1 MIEKL
6 ICTLKNLKE
15 KQLIVLLLGIA
26 FGLRLYAVLMAK
38 GIAMD
43 SAGYGFMAR
52 DFLKGDFAQGLSWAL
67 HPLYPLLISLIAP
80 DSTHVEIAGR
90 LISLLWGT
98 FTLIPLY
105 YLVKGA
111 IGQKEAAFTALF
123 YTFHPYLVTYS
134 GMLLSEATYWGL
146 LVLSVYFFW
155 TGLKREN
162 VWRMALSGSFLGLA
176 YLTRPE
182 GIGYVLVY
190 LGWIVVEGVLTKKW
204 FKKGVLAGIMI
215 LGAFIFVIPY
225 VIRIHQ
231 ETDQWLI
238 SRKAVGVQAQ
248 FSKKGVDEADSSK
261 GVEQE
266 KPGESNSTIL
276 VTTKNVVQHL
286 PFVIY
291 RYLMAYHFSLWLFLL
306 FGLIRVRQK
315 IIPYELFIAS
325 LVLFHLLSLSTFT
338 PSFLRF
344 SVPVIPLALFWAGA
358 GVFEIKRRLGKF
370 STLRPEEGVFWLIVL
385 ALLIQLPQSFMPERS
400 HRAYQK
406 EMGLW
411 LKKNT
416 TKNAI
421 IMSNSP
427 IEAFYAD
434 REFIPL
440 PSGIPTAEGPGKS
453 YEEIIN
459 YAKQRGVLFILI
471 NQNTHEPNPDFIPS
485 IKGPDLEEFYRYQK
499 DERHFIIIYEVI
511 YRNF

>member
-1 MIEKL
+1 
-6 ICTLKNLKE
+6 
-15 KQLIVLLLGIA
+15 
-26 FGLRLYAVLMAK
+26 
-38 GIAMD
+38 MD

-52 DFLKGDFAQGLSWAL
+52 DFLKGNVTQGLSWAL
-67 HPLYPLLISLIAP
+67 HPLYPILIAFISP

-90 LISLLWGT
+90 LISLFWGA
-98 FTLIPLY
+98 FTLIPVY
-105 YLVKGA
+105 YLVKGT
-111 IGQKEAAFTALF
+111 IGQKEAIFTALF

-155 TGLKREN
+155 TGLKGEK
-162 VWRMALSGSFLGLA
+162 VWRIALSGSFLGLA

-182 GIGYVLVY
+182 GIGYILVY
-190 LGWIVVEGVLTKKW
+190 LGWIVVDGVLKKEW
-204 FKKGVLAGIMI
+204 FKKLVLMGVLIPS
-215 LGAFIFVIPY
+215 AFVFVVPY
-225 VIRIHQ
+225 VIYIHQ
-231 ETDQWLI
+231 ETGQWLI
-238 SRKAVGVQAQ
+238 SKKAVGVQAQ
-248 FSKKGVDEADSSK
+248 FSKKCVDEADSSK
-261 GVEQE
+261 GIEQE

-276 VTTKNVVQHL
+276 VITKNVVQHL

-291 RYLMAYHFSLWLFLL
+291 RYLGAYHFSLWLFLL

-344 SVPVIPLALFWAGA
+344 SVPVIPLSLFWAGA
-358 GVFEIKRRLGKF
+358 GVFEIKRRLERF
-370 STLRPEEGVFWLIVL
+370 STLRPEEGVFWLIIL
-385 ALLIQLPQSFMPERS
+385 ALLIQLPQGFIPERR

-406 EMGLW
+406 EIGLW

-416 TKNAI
+416 PSHAI

-434 REFIPL
+434 REFIQL
-440 PSGIPTAEGPGKS
+440 PFGVPTAEGSGKS
-453 YEEIIN
+453 YEEIIHH
-459 YAKQRGVLFILI
+459 AKQRGVRFILI
-471 NQNTHEPNPDFIPS
+471 NQDTHEMNPDFIPS
-485 IKGPDLEEFYRYQK
+485 IKGSDLEEFYRYQK

-511 YRNF
+511 YRNV